1 MEEMTKEEREEAVE
15 QLVVSI
21 GMAIHGHMIGHI
33 IPALIYTLAEL
44 HDESVMSKEEFLKNV
59 TEDLSE
65 WIDRHQVRALE
76 EEKENTQ
83 WLQ

>member
-1 MEEMTKEEREEAVE
+1 MEKTQKEIADEAIEELLTSV
-15 QLVVSI
+15 

-44 HDESVMSKEEFLKNV
+44 HDESVMSKEKFLKSV
-59 TEDLSE
+59 KEDLSE
-65 WIDRHQVRALE
+65 WIDRHQARLL
-76 EEKENTQ
+76 EEKENAQ

>member
-1 MEEMTKEEREEAVE
+1 MGKTKKEEADEAIDSLLTSV
-15 QLVVSI
+15 

-76 EEKENTQ
+76 KEKENAQ

>member
-1 MEEMTKEEREEAVE
+1 MEKTQKEIADEAIDNLLTSV
-15 QLVVSI
+15 

-44 HDESVMSKEEFLKNV
+44 HDESVMNKEEFLKNV

-65 WIDRHQVRALE
+65 WIDRHQARALE
-76 EEKENTQ
+76 EEKENAQ